1 MATDTISSTPNS
13 EVDLD
18 SPEAQALLES
28 AFKAASPGGSEIAT
42 SPAPAPA
49 VETTTSPTITE
60 PDKGLEDAEAKKV
73 TEAIAKVEGGTPTEP
88 VASDTNQPSTPS
100 AQQTPAATPTAAAVD
115 WAKDLPK
122 EAQEKIQQLL
132 INRQEYHQWRSDSGR
147 QAALQAKLAEARREA
162 EALRAR
168 LSSQHMDVAA
178 KQDELNQLEHWKE
191 LLKADPNLAKAFEA
205 RLAYER
211 KDVRAETKE
220 HIDATVN
227 PLYQHTE
234 ASYLE
239 QQREALA
246 EQVPNYQE
254 VIKSPVYQYWINNV
268 APSGLRHIANTSS
281 DIQDAVFVMRSYA
294 EQAPVIY
301 NHMVT
306 SGMIQGQPYSAHQ
319 QQAQAT
325 APSVPAATSVADQVA
340 QSRQER
346 VQAAPAVTTAHNPIA
361 TSSGGSQVSSRI
373 GDLIDIDNPAVAAMF
388 ADAYN
393 KARHRSG

>member
-1 MATDTISSTPNS
+1 VATDTISSTPNS

-49 VETTTSPTITE
+49 VETTPSPTVTE
-60 PDKGLEDAEAKKV
+60 AVKVVEDAEAKKV
-73 TEAIAKVEGGTPTEP
+73 TEAIAKVEGGTPTES
-88 VASDTNQPSTPS
+88 VASDTTQS
-100 AQQTPAATPTAAAVD
+100 APTPAATPTAAAVD

-268 APSGLRHIANTSS
+268 APTGLRQIANTSS

-294 EQAPVIY
+294 EQAPSIY

-319 QQAQAT
+319 QQTQAQA
-325 APSVPAATSVADQVA
+325 PAVSAASSVADQVA

-346 VQAAPAVTTAHNPIA
+346 VQAAPVVTTAHNPIA